1 MKNTEE
7 NIKKFHNIIN
17 SKCPVCSE
25 LLNISNS
32 DIFKNNDVGFH
43 IDCIKDKDDEY
54 IENLIDEILD
64 DTYGVK
70 AETIMEGE
78 RDTVLN
84 RYNYGDEIVYRVEYW
99 NSTRTGF
106 DFGTEYSNFE
116 DAYKKF
122 KSMQFEDR

>member
-7 NIKKFHNIIN
+7 NIKKFHKTIN
-17 SKCPVCSE
+17 SKCPICNQ
-25 LLNISNS
+25 LLDVDT
-32 DIFKNNDVGFH
+32 DIFKSNDVGFH
-43 IDCIKDKDDEY
+43 ISCAESTSKED
-54 IENLIDEILD
+54 IENLVDDVLD

-70 AETIMEGE
+70 AELIMEGE

-84 RYNYGDEIVYRVEYW
+84 RYNYGDEIIYRVEFW
-99 NSTRTGF
+99 NSNRTGF

>member
-7 NIKKFHNIIN
+7 NIKKFHKIIN
-17 SKCPVCSE
+17 SKCPICNK
-25 LLNISNS
+25 LLDVNA
-32 DIFKNNDVGFH
+32 DIFKSNDVGFH
-43 IDCIKDKDDEY
+43 KACAESTDKED
-54 IENLIDEILD
+54 IENLVDDVLD

-70 AETIMEGE
+70 AELIMEGE

-84 RYNYGDEIVYRVEYW
+84 RYNYGDEIIYRVEFW
-99 NSTRTGF
+99 NSNRTGF

>member
-17 SKCPVCSE
+17 SKCPICNQ
-25 LLNISNS
+25 LLSVNTE
-32 DIFKNNDVGFH
+32 IFKNNDVGFH
-43 IDCIKDKDDEY
+43 VSCAEHTSKED

-64 DTYGVK
+64 DAYGIK

-99 NSTRTGF
+99 NNTRTGF

-122 KSMQFEDR
+122 KSMQYENK